1 MHGGRQGG
9 HNIMKHELP
18 FVYRSTDAGKV
29 NQWRSWAEETDDGG
43 AVLCT
48 EFGQVGG
55 KLRTTRRE
63 VTKAGRHDTLY
74 GKAKHDATKKWEDK
88 QSKEGYVTELG
99 EDDADAAPDAK
110 KRKVDASDV
119 PVLPMLAKVAEF
131 RDEAVKGLAWPCF
144 VQPKIDGFRCVAR
157 VCPTD
162 GVGLF
167 SRKNI
172 RYIGFPSM
180 HDILGDIELP
190 ETGFGSGKF
199 HLDGE
204 FYINGME
211 FNALSG
217 LIKRGQHHDDYD
229 LEELEFRVFDCFD
242 LDHMHTPFSER
253 IAFAQEVLG
262 DLPARVH
269 ALETHVVSSIAESL
283 SFMERFLKAG
293 HEGLMFRGTDS
304 PYVLR
309 KRSSHLLK
317 LKEFEEEEFTIVG
330 FNEAAGA
337 DAGSVVWECETHD
350 GKKQFSVR
358 PMGTLEHR
366 TKLFE
371 DADNHVGRLLTVK
384 YQNLSKKDNVPRFPV
399 GKEIRDP

>member
-1 MHGGRQGG
+1 MTD
-9 HNIMKHELP
+9 KHELP
-18 FVYRSTDAGKV
+18 FVYRSTDVGKT
-29 NQWRSWAEETDDGG
+29 NQWRCWAEETGDG
-43 AVLCT
+43 AAALCT

-63 VTKAGRHDTLY
+63 VTKAGRHDTLFD
-74 GKAKHDATKKWEDK
+74 KAKHDATKKWEDK

-99 EDDADAAPDAK
+99 ADDADAVPEESGAKAK
-110 KRKVDASDV
+110 KRKVDAADV
-119 PVLPMLAKVAEF
+119 PVLPMLAKVVEF
-131 RDEAVKGLAWPCF
+131 KNDAVKGLAWPCF

-157 VCPTD
+157 ICPND
-162 GVGLF
+162 GVALF
-167 SRKNI
+167 SRKSI
-172 RYIGFPSM
+172 QYIGFPSM
-180 HDILGDIELP
+180 HEILGNIELP
-190 ETGFGSGKF
+190 KKGFGSGRF

-204 FYINGME
+204 FYIEGKE

-229 LEELEFRVFDCFD
+229 LNDLEFRVFDCFD

-253 IAFAQEVLG
+253 ILFAQGILR

-269 ALETHVVSSIAESL
+269 ALETHVSNSIAESMD
-283 SFMERFLKAG
+283 FMARFLGAG

-317 LKEFEEEEFTIVG
+317 LKEFEEDDFTIVG
-330 FNEAAGA
+330 YSEAAGA

-350 GKKQFSVR
+350 GKQRFSAR

-366 TKLFE
+366 TQLFN
-371 DADNHVGRLLTVK
+371 DAESYVGKLLTVK
-384 YQNLSKKDNVPRFPV
+384 YQNLSNDNVPRFPV